1 MLHSYIHTHMCV
13 FICTYTVYSMYMD
26 AFTQPHINMSVC
38 VYIYRKRETEREK
51 RERERL
57 RERNTTTPEK
67 GEHTPTLRSKTYKI
81 LPAWVCSFEKSYFRI
96 RKSYIVA

>member
-38 VYIYRKRETEREK
+38 VYIYIGRERQRERKE
-51 RERERL
+51 RERETARA
-57 RERNTTTPEK
+57 EHNNTRK
-67 GEHTPTLRSKTYKI
+67 GRTHTY
-81 LPAWVCSFEKSYFRI
+81 PAVENLQNLACLGVFL
-96 RKSYIVA
+96 

>member
-51 RERERL
+51 RERERDCESGTQQHQK
-57 RERNTTTPEK
+57 RENTHLPCGRK
-67 GEHTPTLRSKTYKI
+67 PTKSCLLGCVPLRSLTSGSER
-81 LPAWVCSFEKSYFRI
+81 AT
-96 RKSYIVA
+96 